1 MSLILKFPFARPA
14 DVREFLNRPKGPGKS
29 CLNDGQSRE
38 WNRHDNNK
46 TSMVT
51 GFFRLAPL
59 LLKITRNGLAGI

>member
-1 MSLILKFPFARPA
+1 MNLIFKFPFARA
-14 DVREFLNRPKGPGKS
+14 AGVRDVPERLNGPGKS
-29 CLNDGQSRE
+29 CLNDGQPRE

-59 LLKITRNGLAGI
+59 LLKMTRNVLAGI